1 MISTIMRSL
10 SLFLALL
17 VGLAMPV
24 WAQTPVL
31 RSSQNLRPVPPV
43 ARAEVAPPRAEAVAR
58 RAAPELPYIQ
68 PPPSN
73 GGDLGTATLR
83 AGDTFEMRLSG
94 MEAPYGEEFSRQYLV
109 DANGT
114 VNFPYI
120 KDVRAD
126 GYTPGALER
135 IVQQKLVAA
144 KIFTNPTVNITMQT
158 TARVVAVT
166 GGVRSPQRL
175 PWTPNLTLR
184 TAVNLCGGVG
194 DFGNGKGVRHIRDG
208 RLLNT
213 YDLKKL
219 QKDLSLDPKLL
230 PGDQVDVPE

>member
-1 MISTIMRSL
+1 MRFL
-10 SLFLALL
+10 LLLFTFV
-17 VGLAMPV
+17 VGTAAPV
-24 WAQTPVL
+24 WAQSPVL
-31 RSSQNLRPVPPV
+31 RSAPTLRPVPV
-43 ARAEVAPPRAEAVAR
+43 ARAEAAPPRAEAVAP
-58 RAAPELPYIQ
+58 RAAAAAPYYP
-68 PPPSN
+68 PPPSI
-73 GGDLGTATLR
+73 GGAGQGTATLR
-83 AGDTFEMRLSG
+83 AGDSFEMRLSG
-94 MEAPYGEEFSRQYLV
+94 MEAPYGDEFARPYLV
-109 DANGT
+109 DSDGT

-120 KDVRAD
+120 KEVRAD
-126 GYTPGALER
+126 GYTPGQLER
-135 IVQQKLVAA
+135 IVQQKLIAA
-144 KIFTNPTVNITMQT
+144 RIFSNPTVNITMQT

-184 TAVNLCGGVG
+184 TAVNLCGGIG

-208 RLLNT
+208 KLNGV